1 MLFRSLVKSVT
12 PSRIEENAG
21 VFDFE
26 LSETDVGDLATTNYD
41 VCSWDPT
48 VEPLEK

>member
-1 MLFRSLVKSVT
+1 MPLVKSVT

-26 LSETDVGDLATTNYD
+26 LTAEEVDDLTTDEQKPCAWN
-41 VCSWDPT
+41 PT
-48 VEPLEK
+48 IEPLDK